1 LGEIVKKTIV
11 ALAICVLLTVSAH
24 SAAAESAKASGPF
37 RIDKIRYQQAESL
50 NTEYVVIKNVSHR
63 KHNLKDYRIVD
74 PLDGQEYTFAR
85 TIVKPGQTVTLH
97 TGRGRDRIGHRYWR
111 QDEPMWNN
119 DGDTALLTKP
129 GGATADRCTYDGTEG
144 GTADC

>member
-1 LGEIVKKTIV
+1 LGDIVKR
-11 ALAICVLLTVSAH
+11 AIAAFGVCALLTAGAY
-24 SAAAESAKASGPF
+24 AADGQTAKASGPF

-50 NTEYVVIKNVSHR
+50 NSEYVVIKNVSQR

-97 TGRGRDRIGHRYWR
+97 TGRGRDHAGHRYWR

-119 DGDTALLTKP
+119 DGDTALLTRP
-129 GGATADRCTYDGTEG
+129 GGATADRCKYDGTEG
-144 GTADC
+144 GTAQC